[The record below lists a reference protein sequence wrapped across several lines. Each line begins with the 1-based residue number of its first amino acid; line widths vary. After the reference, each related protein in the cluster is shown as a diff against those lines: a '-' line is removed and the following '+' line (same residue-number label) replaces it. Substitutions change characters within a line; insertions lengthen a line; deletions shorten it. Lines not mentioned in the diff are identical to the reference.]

1 MDTSNQGRTLASIE
15 DDKLKEAVAK
25 GEVRLKND
33 PDEGKTDI
41 GSADSYPDG
50 EKPELDTSHDSPP
63 AEDHSEPKDAVPVKA
78 EKIGE

>member
-15 DDKLKEAVAK
+15 DDKLKEAIAK

-50 EKPELDTSHDSPP
+50 EKPELDASHDSPI
-63 AEDHSEPKDAVPVKA
+63 ATIDSEQQDAVPIKA